1 MARRSSRNGSVRTLT
16 AGAALLLVGAM
27 LGIVLGALMDAP
39 RLLLHRLNEPV
50 QTVDIGSDMP
60 GVGATQEAGEP
71 DELEQ
76 YQKLQEAAPPQRAPR
91 RPAPTTPAP
100 QVAEPAPPKA
110 PEPVA
115 IAVAP
120 KDTPTAEALIEAIA
134 EEHKSPAP
142 PAPNSAK
149 SAAPASGPV
158 VQVGAFPDAR
168 SAGALVGQLQA
179 QGFNSYVSSNSTSS
193 YPHRV
198 RVRPGASG
206 DASELAGELKRRGF
220 DVWVTQE

>member
-1 MARRSSRNGSVRTLT
+1 VRTLT
-16 AGAALLLVGAM
+16 AGAALLAVGAM

-50 QTVDIGSDMP
+50 QTVEIGSDMP
-60 GVGATQEAGEP
+60 GVGATQGASEPVEELAQYEA
-71 DELEQ
+71 
-76 YQKLQEAAPPQRAPR
+76 LQEEAPPRRAPR
-91 RPAPTTPAP
+91 RPAPTSPAP
-100 QVAEPAPPKA
+100 EVAKPPPPKA

-115 IAVAP
+115 VAIAP
-120 KDTPTAEALIEAIA
+120 METPSAEALIEAIA

-142 PAPNSAK
+142 PPPGPAK

-168 SAGALVGQLQA
+168 SAGALVAQLQA
-179 QGFNSYVSSNSTSS
+179 QGFNSYLSSNSTSR

-206 DASELAGELKRRGF
+206 DATVLAGELERRGF
-220 DVWVTQE
+220 EVWVTQE